1 VSETSAEQAEL
12 SDAQVQEW
20 REVNGELLRSLT
32 TAVGRVTPRE
42 TAGDVGA
49 LRDRFHVAWRSNE
62 ASLHNRQQEL
72 ISAAE
77 KGDFIKAALVAREL
91 VTLRAR
97 VQASQAAFFELDLLV
112 GQSRNTPVELSR
124 DQIVESEFGS
134 DEEIETARGSNLAD
148 GRVSEGDAS
157 RSNVTDK
164 HALVTAEL
172 RRLGTPEQIGL
183 HRVRSIGG
191 EGAAES
197 GVLGAGSRSAKVLR
211 FRKVS

>member
-1 VSETSAEQAEL
+1 
-12 SDAQVQEW
+12 
-20 REVNGELLRSLT
+20 
-32 TAVGRVTPRE
+32 VTPRE

-62 ASLHNRQQEL
+62 AALHGRQQEL

-112 GQSRNTPVELSR
+112 GQGRNTPVELSR
-124 DQIVESEFGS
+124 DQIVGSESIG
-134 DEEIETARGSNLAD
+134 DEEAESVRGSYVAERSQYGGEGRAD
-148 GRVSEGDAS
+148 GSKGS
-157 RSNVTDK
+157 HSNVTDK

-183 HRVRSIGG
+183 NRVRSMGG
-191 EGAAES
+191 EGATS
-197 GVLGAGSRSAKVLR
+197 AGIAGDGLRSAKVLR